1 MFQATICK
9 VDRHSQDQP
18 WKHIKYRM
26 KEADALN
33 AYLMSICSSAGGPII
48 NSQEFETLQ
57 QNSLKE
63 LKANTYS
70 NCLLNTL
77 LRATTQ

>member
-26 KEADALN
+26 KEADPLN
-33 AYLMSICSSAGGPII
+33 AYLMSICSII